1 MIREEEI
8 AVAAE
13 AVEKAAVAAAEDDEP
28 KA

>member
-1 MIREEEI
+1 MIKEEEI

-13 AVEKAAVAAAEDDEP
+13 AVEKAAVAAAEDEDP